1 MNLDLS
7 KASGSGCIPVVV
19 LKNSEPE
26 LSFIRAELFNKC
38 MKESCF
44 QDCWKVSTVVPVF
57 KNVGERSTPKNYCP
71 VTFLSAVSR
80 VCEKLVNNRIV
91 NHLQKF
97 DFF

>member
-57 KNVGERSTPKNYCP
+57 KNIGERSTPKNYCP

-80 VCEKLVNNRIV
+80 VFKKLVNNSIV
-91 NHLQKF
+91 NHLKKF